1 MLRLFLIVT
10 LAATATLALAG
21 SGLATFPGRNGRI
34 VFASARTDRPGE
46 GNSEIYELD
55 LANGRSRD
63 LSRTIAYDD
72 TEFAVSPDGT
82 RVAFLRAP
90 ISNPDAFSHPDASR
104 RQLWVMGR
112 DGSDQHRLFD
122 VDFYGTRGIVWSGDG
137 RRIAF
142 LAASGANTAN
152 HLWVVDADG
161 SGLRE
166 LTDFPT
172 AGPRWS
178 PDGTELAFVGWT
190 NGLGWDIGFIGANGT
205 GLHWLPTTPGTAITE
220 GALPSWSPDGEELV
234 FFRVRAGAEDLVLV
248 GADGSGAR
256 TVTTDANTAGR
267 GLSDLQWLP
276 SGEIGFLEPSSGHV
290 ELIRPDGTGL
300 QTVAD
305 DVTSPVAWSPTGDRL
320 AFVRNPNTKVSRRE
334 LVVEPLNGPERVL
347 SLPGLLARVWN
358 QLSGGPAW
366 SPSGESLYVAGTVA
380 PHDSELFSITPQG
393 GDLRQ
398 LTRDNVN
405 DIDPAWS
412 PDGRRIAF
420 ARQVI
425 DFDRY
430 PSSLYE
436 MDADGSHLRRLTK
449 SGFDSSPSWAPD
461 NVHLV
466 FARRDRSAFEI
477 AVLDTRT
484 GRIRALASDATAPAW
499 SPDGRLIAFVS
510 SNRRLLRLVRPD
522 GRGERTLFRSRQV
535 KGVPPDG
542 LILRP
547 TWSPDGR
554 TLAFTLFTY
563 GKLSSFWEREL
574 VVARTGGT
582 PRMLSCGPLS
592 APPGPVVWS
601 PEGTALVGS
610 SGGEISVCPLDG
622 SAAYR
627 LTDGAE
633 PDWQP
638 LR

>member
-10 LAATATLALAG
+10 LAAAATLALAG
-21 SGLATFPGRNGRI
+21 SGRATFPGRNGRI

-90 ISNPDAFSHPDASR
+90 ISNPDAFSHPDASH

-122 VDFYGTRGIVWSGDG
+122 VDFYGTPGIVWSGDG

-178 PDGTELAFVGWT
+178 PDRSELAFVGWT

-205 GLHWLPTTPGTAITE
+205 GLRWLPTPAGTDIPE

-234 FFRVRAGAEDLVLV
+234 FFRVRAEGEDLVLV

-256 TVTTDANTAGR
+256 TLTTVTDIAGR

-305 DVTSPVAWSPTGDRL
+305 GVTSPVACW
-320 AFVRNPNTKVSRRE
+320 
-334 LVVEPLNGPERVL
+334 PE
-347 SLPGLLARVWN
+347 
-358 QLSGGPAW
+358 LSGGPAW

-380 PHDSELFSITPQG
+380 PPHDSELFSITPQG

-405 DIDPAWS
+405 AGVVARRAPDRLRPAGHRLR
-412 PDGRRIAF
+412 PLPELPLRDGRGRQPPAPADEIGIRKLAVLG
-420 ARQVI
+420 ARQRASRLRPARPRCVR
-425 DFDRY
+425 DRRPRY
-430 PSSLYE
+430 PH
-436 MDADGSHLRRLTK
+436 APN
-449 SGFDSSPSWAPD
+449 SPAC
-461 NVHLV
+461 VE
-466 FARRDRSAFEI
+466 RDRSGLVARRPPDR
-477 AVLDTRT
+477 L
-484 GRIRALASDATAPAW
+484 RILEPAAAPARA
-499 SPDGRLIAFVS
+499 P
-510 SNRRLLRLVRPD
+510 RRRWRAHALRQS
-522 GRGERTLFRSRQV
+522 SRQGHTTGDLAADLV
-535 KGVPPDG
+535 AARQLDR
-542 LILRP
+542 LHALCLRQ
-547 TWSPDGR
+547 
-554 TLAFTLFTY
+554 
-563 GKLSSFWEREL
+563 
-574 VVARTGGT
+574 VVVLQRA
-582 PRMLSCGPLS
+582 
-592 APPGPVVWS
+592 
-601 PEGTALVGS
+601 
-610 SGGEISVCPLDG
+610 
-622 SAAYR
+622 
-627 LTDGAE
+627 
-633 PDWQP
+633 
-638 LR
+638 

>member
-10 LAATATLALAG
+10 LAAAATLALAG
-21 SGLATFPGRNGRI
+21 SGRATFPGRNGRI

-90 ISNPDAFSHPDASR
+90 ISNPDAFSHPDASH

-122 VDFYGTRGIVWSGDG
+122 VDFYGTPGIVWSGDG

-178 PDGTELAFVGWT
+178 PDRSELAFVGWT
-190 NGLGWDIGFIGANGT
+190 NGPGWDIGFIGANGT
-205 GLHWLPTTPGTAITE
+205 GLRWLPTPAGTDIPE

-234 FFRVRAGAEDLVLV
+234 FFRVRAEGEDLVLV

-256 TVTTDANTAGR
+256 TLTTVTDIAGR

-305 DVTSPVAWSPTGDRL
+305 GVTSPVAWSPTGDRL
-320 AFVRNPNTKVSRRE
+320 AFVRNPNGQVPRRE
-334 LVVEPLNGPERVL
+334 LVVEPLHGPERAL
-347 SLPGLLARVWN
+347 SLPGLLARVWPE
-358 QLSGGPAW
+358 LSGGPAW

-405 DIDPAWS
+405 AGVVARRAPDRLRPAGHRLR
-412 PDGRRIAF
+412 PLPELPLRDGRGRQPPAPADEIGIRKLAVLG
-420 ARQVI
+420 ARQRASRLRPARPRCVR
-425 DFDRY
+425 DRR
-430 PSSLYE
+430 PRHPH
-436 MDADGSHLRRLTK
+436 APN
-449 SGFDSSPSWAPD
+449 SPAC
-461 NVHLV
+461 VE
-466 FARRDRSAFEI
+466 RDRSGL
-477 AVLDTRT
+477 VTRRPPDRL
-484 GRIRALASDATAPAW
+484 RILEPAAAPARAPRRRW
-499 SPDGRLIAFVS
+499 RAHALRQSSRQGHTTGDLAADLVAARQLDRLHA
-510 SNRRLLRLVRPD
+510 LRL
-522 GRGERTLFRSRQV
+522 RQV
-535 KGVPPDG
+535 
-542 LILRP
+542 
-547 TWSPDGR
+547 
-554 TLAFTLFTY
+554 
-563 GKLSSFWEREL
+563 
-574 VVARTGGT
+574 VVLQRA
-582 PRMLSCGPLS
+582 
-592 APPGPVVWS
+592 
-601 PEGTALVGS
+601 
-610 SGGEISVCPLDG
+610 
-622 SAAYR
+622 
-627 LTDGAE
+627 
-633 PDWQP
+633 
-638 LR
+638 